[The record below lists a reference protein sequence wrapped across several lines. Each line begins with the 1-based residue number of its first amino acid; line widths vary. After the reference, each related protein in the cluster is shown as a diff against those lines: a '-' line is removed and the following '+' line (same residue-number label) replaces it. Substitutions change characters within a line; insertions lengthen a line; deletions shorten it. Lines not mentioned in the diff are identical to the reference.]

1 MQKIINI
8 ISCISFA
15 AFLVGAGGLTYA
27 FFNQEAI
34 KEKILS
40 EVTKSLP
47 IPTDLLDFPSD
58 TGPAIPLGENFF
70 D

>member
-15 AFLVGAGGLTYA
+15 AFLTGAGGLTWA
-27 FFNQEAI
+27 FFNQETI
-34 KEKILS
+34 KTKIIS
-40 EVTKSLP
+40 EVTKSLS
-47 IPTDLLDFPSD
+47 IPELPSA
-58 TGPAIPLGENFF
+58 TGAAIPKVMKFTN

>member
-8 ISCISFA
+8 ISCVSFSA
-15 AFLVGAGGLTYA
+15 VLAGACGLTLAFL
-27 FFNQEAI
+27 NQETI
-34 KEKILS
+34 KNKIIS

-47 IPTDLLDFPSD
+47 IPELPNV
-58 TGPAIPLGENFF
+58 TGPATPKLLKFVN

>member
-8 ISCISFA
+8 ISCVSFA
-15 AFLVGAGGLTYA
+15 AFLTGAGGLTWA
-27 FFNQEAI
+27 FFNQETI
-34 KEKILS
+34 KNKIIS

-47 IPTDLLDFPSD
+47 IPDLPNV
-58 TGPAIPLGENFF
+58 TGPATPKLLKFVN